1 MKRGIIKRKAT
12 NRSKE
17 GQQAITAFRKRWP
30 RCWFCGAKA
39 SAPHHIVFRRGVVFD
54 DQRNLAAVCEDC
66 HSRIHGI
73 TIVTH
78 NGERWDLLGRL
89 LPIPLETVLRVKK
102 ERDPP
107 LDLPFLRELSGKRN
121 FGEGIE

>member
-12 NRSKE
+12 KRNKE
-17 GQQAITAFRKRWP
+17 GQQAITYFRKRFP

-54 DQRNLAAVCEDC
+54 DQRNLAAVCQDC
-66 HSRIHGI
+66 HSRIHDI
-73 TIVTH
+73 PIVTVL
-78 NGERWDLLGRL
+78 NIRL
-89 LPIPLETVLRVKK
+89 LPIPLETVLRVKR

>member
-30 RCWFCGAKA
+30 CCWFCGAKS

-66 HSRIHGI
+66 HSRIHDI
-73 TIVTH
+73 TIVKH
-78 NGERWDLLGRL
+78 NGKRF
-89 LPIPLETVLRVKK
+89 LPIPLETVLRVKR

-107 LDLPFLRELSGKRN
+107 LDLPFLRELSGRLN
-121 FGEGIE
+121 FGEGLE

>member
-1 MKRGIIKRKAT
+1 MKRGIIKSKRTK
-12 NRSKE
+12 RSKA

-30 RCWFCGAKA
+30 RCWFCGAPS

-73 TIVTH
+73 TIVTVL
-78 NGERWDLLGRL
+78 NIRL
-89 LPIPLETVLRVKK
+89 LPIPLETVLRVKLHN
-102 ERDPP
+102 DPP
-107 LDLPFLRELSGKRN
+107 LDLPFLRMLAGPGDGRLNMK
-121 FGEGIE
+121 FGEGLE